1 MPKIE
6 IIICIVNKDFQK
18 KIGSDFSFL
27 VRNFIIKEDKDDSN
41 QKHGILT

>member
-18 KIGSDFSFL
+18 MIGSVFSFL
-27 VRNFIIKEDKDDSN
+27 LRNFII
-41 QKHGILT
+41 

>member
-18 KIGSDFSFL
+18 MIGSDFSFFL
-27 VRNFIIKEDKDDSN
+27 RNFII
-41 QKHGILT
+41 

>member
-18 KIGSDFSFL
+18 KIGPDFSFL
-27 VRNFIIKEDKDDSN
+27 VRNFIIKADKDDSN